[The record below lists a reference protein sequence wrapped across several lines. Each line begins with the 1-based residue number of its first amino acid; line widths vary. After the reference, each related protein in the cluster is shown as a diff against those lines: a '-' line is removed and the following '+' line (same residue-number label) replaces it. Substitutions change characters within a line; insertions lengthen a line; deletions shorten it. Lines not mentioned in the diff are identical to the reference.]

1 MILPKLKILFVF
13 FIFNSILG
21 MAQNAPRISDPLEAK
36 SSPDSALCEQLH
48 TVTLCTS
55 DLENTRLFY
64 EKGMGMTLNGPIKVS
79 KKVKKMQRKLWDVP
93 KDIDW
98 QLYILSRPAVPK
110 LIQIRLLVLNKKTP
124 YIHESYD
131 SRELGSFSIG
141 FPNAMEEKLDAK
153 LHDMGFKSMAP
164 LQAALLQRPDGSKY
178 RYMETIYQAPDFVHC
193 VGIERGDGMTQL
205 SPEDPVTKLGGPG
218 YSAQVIS
225 GESDKNL
232 AFYTDVLGL
241 ELRSDRQWKSG
252 KGSALGIEEG
262 IPFRFSLVY
271 AKGANFGHCLF
282 LDFKEGRPIPLKVAP
297 KVPNRGLGMWTFP
310 TKNIAKVYQNALA
323 KGTTVVLP
331 PTALKTPELG
341 KAKVM
346 TLLAPNGFLIE
357 IFEKY

>member
-1 MILPKLKILFVF
+1 MILPKLKILVLLFTV
-13 FIFNSILG
+13 NCLLG
-21 MAQNAPRISDPLEAK
+21 MAQNTPRISDPLEAK

-48 TVTLCTS
+48 TITLCTS
-55 DLENTRLFY
+55 SLDSVRLFY
-64 EKGMGMTLNGPIKVS
+64 EKGMGMTVTGPIKVS
-79 KKVKKMQRKLWDVP
+79 KKVKKRQHKLWDIP
-93 KDIDW
+93 DDIDW
-98 QLYILSRPAVPK
+98 QLYILSRPSVPK

-141 FPNAMEEKLDAK
+141 FPNAMEEKLDVK
-153 LHDMGFKSMAP
+153 LLGMGFKSMAP

-205 SPEDPVTKLGGPG
+205 SPEDPLTKLGGPG

-232 AFYTDVLGL
+232 AFYTDILGL

-282 LDFKEGRPIPLKVAP
+282 LDFKQGQPIPLKVAP

-310 TKNIAKVYQNALA
+310 TKNIEKVYQNAVA
-323 KGTTVVLP
+323 KGIKIVQTP
-331 PTALKTPELG
+331 IPLKTAELG

-346 TLLAPNGFLIE
+346 TLLAPNGF
-357 IFEKY
+357 FG